1 MNKIL
6 ANCISLGIGLGA
18 IGVAVPAQAF
28 TIQPTNII
36 WDYSPAATNT
46 SSVPDGFLVNAS
58 SGQNFAETV
67 SFPDP
72 ATITGMSIYSGV
84 NVVSVGDGVTIR
96 VWTDSAGVPGTL
108 IHNFTETISVID
120 TAGVGDWLFVNNLFA
135 NFTNSINLAANTP
148 YWIGMSGFGVTIETN
163 IGEVET
169 IGLAWLNT
177 NPGDGAMAQFSGTTL
192 VTGFQPVG
200 DMAFRLYG
208 TTQSQPDSEP
218 GTTPTNPL
226 LPTPNPNN
234 PDGFTFP
241 GVPVGDNGLGIINPI
256 FFDPIVSVG
265 YDYAVTGGPLFASVL
280 IPNAL
285 PQGDSNFILELPGFG
300 NYPLVAGTTF
310 NLLGVNPLGFSDFRI
325 SDIDPAEMLDPTNPT
340 AFVTGLTFTAPGTV
354 TVTQNPITV
363 SVPEPSNLLGLGLL
377 GFGAFFTGKLNKKQA
392 KKDF

>member
-18 IGVAVPAQAF
+18 IGVAFPAQAF

-169 IGLAWLNT
+169 IGLASLNT

-208 TTQSQPDSEP
+208 TT
-218 GTTPTNPL
+218 
-226 LPTPNPNN
+226 
-234 PDGFTFP
+234 
-241 GVPVGDNGLGIINPI
+241 
-256 FFDPIVSVG
+256 
-265 YDYAVTGGPLFASVL
+265 
-280 IPNAL
+280 
-285 PQGDSNFILELPGFG
+285 
-300 NYPLVAGTTF
+300 
-310 NLLGVNPLGFSDFRI
+310 
-325 SDIDPAEMLDPTNPT
+325 
-340 AFVTGLTFTAPGTV
+340 
-354 TVTQNPITV
+354 
-363 SVPEPSNLLGLGLL
+363 
-377 GFGAFFTGKLNKKQA
+377 
-392 KKDF
+392 